1 MILGTITGSVW
12 ATRKAECLN
21 GQTFLV
27 VDTLKGVVVAVDY
40 VGAGTGDKV
49 LLVMGT
55 AAAKFSMDVPVDA
68 AIVAIVD
75 PEGTKDYVGA

>member
-1 MILGTITGSVW
+1 MIMGTVTGAVW
-12 ATRKAECLN
+12 ATRKAQCLQ

-27 VDTLKGVVVAVDY
+27 VNTLKGAVVAADF

-49 LLVMGT
+49 LLVTGSS
-55 AAAKFSMDVPVDA
+55 ASKFSMEAPVDA

-75 PEGTKDYVGA
+75 PEK